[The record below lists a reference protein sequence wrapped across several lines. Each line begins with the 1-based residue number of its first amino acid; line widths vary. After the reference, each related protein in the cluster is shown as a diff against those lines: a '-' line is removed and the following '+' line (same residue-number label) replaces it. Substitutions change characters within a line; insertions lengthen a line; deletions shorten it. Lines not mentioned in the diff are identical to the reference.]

1 MTEDSKVKQKR
12 IFEIAKELNISH
24 IEIIEFLKK
33 EKISA
38 KTLMSPVDEATYLKI
53 LEEFAREKDVVERF
67 RKERAR
73 RDAESK
79 RKAEEEARQSADLER
94 RKIESEVYQKAVPFL
109 DSAINIT
116 RDFSSKILEML
127 IRDVIKTEKVT
138 NVMPELATERVEA
151 LEVTEMP
158 EKKEAPPVLD
168 KKKKK
173 EKRKLRRITISDI
186 ESRLDQKGGKRR
198 PGDGEDSKKS
208 KKNKRLANIDERKVD
223 ESIRRTM
230 ARMDEKSTR
239 KKYKKQDS
247 DKDFEEQV
255 ETKKIRISEYATV
268 EMLANML
275 DVEPADMI
283 STCIQLGMFVTINQR
298 LDFDTISLIAD
309 EFGYEAEQVEQYG
322 EEILKIEDTKE
333 DLANAVPRPPVVAIM
348 GHVDHGKTSLLDYIR
363 RTNVVAG
370 ESGGI
375 TQHIGAYKVVLD
387 NQKEVTFLD
396 TPGHEAFTAMRARG
410 AQVTD
415 IVVLIVAADDGVM
428 PRTIEAINHAKAASV
443 PIVVAINKIDK
454 SEADPERVKRGL
466 SEQGVQVEDWGGS
479 IQVAEI
485 SAKTGKG
492 IDHLLDLILLES
504 EMLELKANAKTAA
517 KGTVIEARV
526 DKRHGPMATILVQK
540 GTASVG
546 DPFVCGPAAGRI
558 RAIYD
563 ERGHRLKKINPS
575 DPAVIVGFD
584 VLPNLADIFA
594 VVDDEK
600 EARKIASERQKIQR
614 EQQFRQAKEWTLDT
628 ISQQI
633 AEGRIKQLNVVLKCD
648 VDGSVEAIGEALAG
662 IGNEE
667 VAVSVTHKA
676 AGHISESDVL
686 LAKASEAV
694 IIGFNVTANPKVKEM
709 AKKENVEIRHYSI
722 IYELLD
728 DIKAAL
734 EGLLSPDK
742 IEEYLGTVEVREV
755 FKIPKIGF
763 ISGSYVKAGK
773 VNRNAM
779 ARISRNGEVL
789 HESTISSL
797 RRFKDDVK
805 EVQEGFECGVALD
818 GFTNYEQGDIIEVFE
833 VKSVKRKLE

>member
-1 MTEDSKVKQKR
+1 MTDDSKIKQKR

-33 EKISA
+33 EKIPV
-38 KTLMSPVDEATYLKI
+38 KTIMSPVDEATYLKI

-73 RDAESK
+73 REAESK
-79 RKAEEEARQSADLER
+79 RKAEEEARKTAEIER
-94 RKIESEVYQKAVPFL
+94 KKIESEVYAQATPL
-109 DSAINIT
+109 IESAIKVT
-116 RDFSSKILEML
+116 HDYSTAVHAML
-127 IRDVIKTEKVT
+127 IRDLIESDQVTDVTPRAVEERIQEK
-138 NVMPELATERVEA
+138 PVESSEA
-151 LEVTEMP
+151 
-158 EKKEAPPVLD
+158 EKKEP

-198 PGDGEDSKKS
+198 GADLEDARKGKKG
-208 KKNKRLANIDERKVD
+208 KRGANIDERKVE

-230 ARMDEKSTR
+230 AKMEEKSTR
-239 KKYKKQDS
+239 KKYKKQDAE
-247 DKDFEEQV
+247 KDEEQPEV
-255 ETKKIRISEYATV
+255 NKIKISEYATV
-268 EMLANML
+268 ETLAKML
-275 DVEPADMI
+275 DVDASELIAK
-283 STCIQLGMFVTINQR
+283 CIQLGMFVTINQR
-298 LDFDTISLIAD
+298 LDFDTITLIAD
-309 EFGYEAEQVEQYG
+309 ECGYEVEQVEQYG
-322 EEILKIEDTKE
+322 EEVLKIEDTEE
-333 DLANAVPRPPVVAIM
+333 DLKNAVFRPPVVAIM

-363 RTNVVAG
+363 RTSVVAG

-387 NQKEVTFLD
+387 NKKQITFLD

-454 SEADPERVKRGL
+454 PEADIEKVKRGL
-466 SEQGVQVEDWGGS
+466 SEHGVQVEDWGGS
-479 IQVAEI
+479 VQVAEI
-485 SAKTGKG
+485 SAKTGAG

-504 EMLELKANAKTAA
+504 EMLELKANPDTAA
-517 KGTVIEARV
+517 KGTVIEAKV
-526 DKRHGPMATILVQK
+526 DKRHGPMATVLIQK
-540 GTASVG
+540 GSAEIG

-563 ERGHRLKKINPS
+563 ERGHRMKKVTPS

-584 VLPNLADIFA
+584 VLPNLADVFA
-594 VVDDEK
+594 VVDDER
-600 EARKIASERQKIQR
+600 EARKIAAERQKIQR

-633 AEGRIKQLNVVLKCD
+633 AEGRVKQLNVVLKCD
-648 VDGSVEAIGEALAG
+648 VDGSVEAISETLSDM
-662 IGNEE
+662 GNEE
-667 VAVSVTHKA
+667 VAVSITHKA

-686 LAKASEAV
+686 LAKASDAI
-694 IIGFNVTANPKVKEM
+694 IIGFNVTANPKVREV
-709 AKKENVEIRHYSI
+709 AKKENVELRFYSI
-722 IYELLD
+722 IYDLVD

-734 EGLLSPDK
+734 EGLLSPEK
-742 IEEYLGTVEVREV
+742 IEEHLGTIEVREV
-755 FKIPKIGF
+755 FKVPKIGF
-763 ISGSYVKAGK
+763 IAGSYVKEGK
-773 VNRNAM
+773 VHRNAM
-779 ARISRNGEVL
+779 GRLRRNDEVVY
-789 HESTISSL
+789 EGQISSL
-797 RRFKDDVK
+797 KRFKDDVK
-805 EVQEGFECGVALD
+805 VVQEGFECGVALE
-818 GFTNYEQGDIIEVFE
+818 GFSKYEKDDIIEVFE